1 MDSFTLWSGV
11 SANGFNPSFIG
22 ECVRFQWNSFCVN
35 TVNYDVV
42 ILDSKLWIHSKSQT
56 LEYCSNLK
64 AASGGLVNWVV
75 VTLCGSPNRSTTS
88 RSTTSRSTSS
98 RSTSS
103 RSTSSRRATLPLK
116 LDASYQARPTVT
128 STRHPHFTLYTAC
141 ILHTSHFTLYST
153 LHMLHNSHCR
163 LHTTHIQYNV
173 HPMMNIA
180 LAPCI
185 PSNYFSTKTH
195 NDGKFAQSNGKW
207 EFSR

>member
-88 RSTTSRSTSS
+88 RSTTSRST
-98 RSTSS
+98 T
-103 RSTSSRRATLPLK
+103 SRRATLPLK

-128 STRHPHFTLYTAC
+128 STRHPHFTLYTARVAQFA
-141 ILHTSHFTLYST
+141 LQTSHFTHPVQCAPNDEHCSST
-153 LHMLHNSHCR
+153 LHTKQLFFP
-163 LHTTHIQYNV
+163 Q
-173 HPMMNIA
+173 
-180 LAPCI
+180 
-185 PSNYFSTKTH
+185 KTH

-207 EFSR
+207 EFSRI

>member
-11 SANGFNPSFIG
+11 NTNGFNPSFIG

-88 RSTTSRSTSS
+88 RST
-98 RSTSS
+98 
-103 RSTSSRRATLPLK
+103 SSRRATLPLK

-141 ILHTSHFTLYST
+141 ILHTSHFTLYSYT

-163 LHTTHIQYNV
+163 LHTSHIQYNV

-180 LAPCI
+180 LAQCI
-185 PSNYFSTKTH
+185 LSNYFSTK
-195 NDGKFAQSNGKW
+195 NS
-207 EFSR
+207 